1 MKHGWK
7 DPSLVVR
14 QQDEQLHLLVLPPRK
29 GLCTP
34 YQLGKDDV
42 FFRHECRS
50 AITTLKGRRTAWNNA
65 SLKQVVRPGL
75 SSVLTEKSTKF
86 QRASDIGKVGVEPHK
101 SFGKEIYNCA
111 PTEETSTDAT
121 RTAGQPSGCDDVT
134 KDSILT
140 IAHKLA
146 RRRAVRCRVPIVA
159 AFGHRKGTGILKEL
173 EHHLLKRAHMDPEY
187 RTAPNY
193 EGLVAFAKV
202 ELAWFTDEHAGIVM
216 QEATQHWHSVQNMT
230 PNCVSTLKRLVS
242 ENNKSRNTLG
252 RRRLNL
258 GMYRLSLA
266 GKAGNIADPASV
278 DDRMT
283 NLEHTVAGSLSA
295 PTTYALLKTVRMK
308 LEEIVQVYQRFY
320 DQLKGTFGE
329 SVIMFRQRYSSTR
342 KPMFGRLARLAAL
355 RSVRNAK

>member
-14 QQDEQLHLLVLPPRK
+14 QQDEQ

-101 SFGKEIYNCA
+101 SFGKEIYNGA

-230 PNCVSTLKRLVS
+230 PNC
-242 ENNKSRNTLG
+242 
-252 RRRLNL
+252 
-258 GMYRLSLA
+258 
-266 GKAGNIADPASV
+266 KAGNIADPASV